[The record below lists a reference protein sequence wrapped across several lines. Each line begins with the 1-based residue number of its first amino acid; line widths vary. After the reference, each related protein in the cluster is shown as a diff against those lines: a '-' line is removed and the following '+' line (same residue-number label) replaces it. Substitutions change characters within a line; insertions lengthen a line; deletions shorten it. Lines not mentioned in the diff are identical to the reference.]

1 MFLPA
6 YIFGLGL
13 PELLVILAII
23 LVIFG
28 PKKLPEIG
36 KALGSTVR
44 ELRKSSQPE
53 ETKDETK
60 VEAKVETEQKE
71 NVPTA

>member
-23 LVIFG
+23 LIIFG
-28 PKKLPEIG
+28 PRKLPEIG
-36 KALGSTVR
+36 KAIGSTVR
-44 ELRKSSQPE
+44 ELRKSSID
-53 ETKDETK
+53 DEAK
-60 VEAKVETEQKE
+60 VTDEAKVESTQKE
-71 NVPTA
+71 DAPKTT